1 MVREGAGSDSEQ
13 YRYASDGLR
22 IEKLS
27 TQLSGNN
34 TQVQRV
40 IYLPGLEQRTSHSGD
55 SLRED
60 LHTIVLGEAGRAQ
73 VRVLHWEV
81 GLVNTNNQVRYSY
94 SGLIGSSALELDAS
108 GEIISLEEYY
118 PFAGTAVWTARSQ
131 VEADYK
137 TIRYSG
143 RERDA
148 TGLYY
153 YGHRYYQ
160 SWAGRWLSADPA
172 GTVDGLYLMVR
183 NNPITFK
190 DTLGLVLENE
200 NEGAGAAPKTLS
212 NVFTPEVFKV
222 PFDLIEILAKKLIS
236 PKINPRKTSC
246 KSVPKSVRSQSIG
259 MRKQRLSF
267 PVKK

>member
-1 MVREGAGSDSEQ
+1 M
-13 YRYASDGLR
+13 
-22 IEKLS
+22 
-27 TQLSGNN
+27 
-34 TQVQRV
+34 QRV
-40 IYLPGLEQRTSHSGD
+40 TYLPGLERRTTHSGD
-55 SLRED
+55 TLKED
-60 LHTIVLGEAGRAQ
+60 LHTITVGEAGRSQ
-73 VRVLHWEV
+73 VRSLHWEV
-81 GLVNTNNQVRYSY
+81 GLVASNNQMRYSY
-94 SGLIGSSALELDAS
+94 DDLIGSSGLELDAN
-108 GEIISLEEYY
+108 GEIISLEEYF
-118 PFAGTAVWTARSQ
+118 PFAGTALWTVRS
-131 VEADYK
+131 EAQANNK

-172 GTVDGLYLMVR
+172 GAVDGLNLYLMVR